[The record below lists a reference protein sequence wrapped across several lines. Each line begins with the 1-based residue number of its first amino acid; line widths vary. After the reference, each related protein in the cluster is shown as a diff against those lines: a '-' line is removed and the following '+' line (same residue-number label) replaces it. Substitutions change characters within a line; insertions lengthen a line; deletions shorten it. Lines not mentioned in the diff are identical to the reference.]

1 MSENMSQ
8 LSKKES
14 ELNIIMEVISTL
26 DDNQRNNLLNL
37 L

>member
-14 ELNIIMEVISTL
+14 EMNIIMEVISTF